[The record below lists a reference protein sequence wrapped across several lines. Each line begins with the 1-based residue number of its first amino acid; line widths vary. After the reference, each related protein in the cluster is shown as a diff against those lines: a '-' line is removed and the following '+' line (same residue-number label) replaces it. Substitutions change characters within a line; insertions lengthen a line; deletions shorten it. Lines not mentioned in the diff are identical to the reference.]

1 VEKGLYLGSCT
12 CAYTGTSAHDEVE
25 AAETEGGAEVDKTAV
40 VDVDVS
46 AKVHANVGVDVAAG

>member
-1 VEKGLYLGSCT
+1 VEKGLCLSLCT
-12 CAYTGTSAHDEVE
+12 CAYTGTSADDEAE
-25 AAETEGGAEVDKTAV
+25 AAETEGGAEVDKASV